1 VVLCPSPCQ
10 MDIACMEWII
20 KTKQSGAALDA
31 DTPTGVK
38 VCEVEQ
44 VPDVLPCTPL
54 RSSPP

>member
-1 VVLCPSPCQ
+1 